1 MFVWPVHI
9 CRGET
14 FGTELSTGRNAAS
27 GANTRTPIVFLR
39 KLLSGFPPNSSKP
52 DQLEI
57 KLCVQ
62 KKTAFLSSAFL
73 KLWSKYF
80 FRYILQCFKRET
92 EFVSFQYFPPN
103 RLLQL
108 I

>member
-1 MFVWPVHI
+1 MFVWPMHI

-62 KKTAFLSSAFL
+62 KKISVFVLSFS
-73 KLWSKYF
+73 
-80 FRYILQCFKRET
+80 
-92 EFVSFQYFPPN
+92 
-103 RLLQL
+103 
-108 I
+108 